1 MEEMDKKCVGRT
13 ADIVVHGLTQNNLK
27 HVTFRIPKEKITVFT
42 GVSGSGKSSIVFD
55 TIAAE
60 SQRQMNAAYP
70 AFVRSRLPKYPKPA
84 VERIDNLTAS
94 IIVDQSSL
102 GGNARSTV
110 GTISGLY
117 ASLRLLFSRIGKP
130 AAGTA
135 SYFSFND
142 PNGMCKTCSGL
153 GKVTKVD
160 IGVILDPDKS
170 WNEGCVKDSL
180 YRPGAWYWKQY
191 AQSGLFDLD
200 KPVREY
206 TKEEYNLLLYGSR
219 DGGGEPED
227 PKVPGLYNFFTK
239 KLLNR
244 DISNKSRHTR
254 EKSQSLVTETECTAC
269 HGKRLNEAA
278 LRCRI
283 NSYSIA
289 DMCGMELT
297 QLREVLSQISDQTVS
312 VLVDTLIEGLDRMI
326 EIGLPYLHL
335 NRETPS
341 LSGGE
346 AQRLKLVRY
355 MGSSLTG
362 MTYIFDEPSAGMH
375 PRDVGRMNR
384 LLMQLRDKGNTVLVV
399 EHDKDVISIADHVID
414 VGPLAGQNGGEIVFE
429 GSFRELLCADTLTGK
444 AMRQS
449 LSLKPAPRRPAGSLP
464 VRDACLHNLKHVDA
478 DIPLGIM
485 TVVTGVAGSGKSTLI
500 SQVFA
505 KQYEDDIVMIDQGPI
520 TATNRSTPASYLGFF
535 DEIRKLLARENGRP
549 ESLFSF
555 NSTGAC
561 PVCGG
566 KGVIVTELAFMDPV
580 VTECEACGGVRYN
593 EEALACR
600 YQGKNI
606 VELLNLTASLAIQV
620 FDDVKIRKHLEVM
633 QQVGLSYLTLG
644 QPLSTL
650 SGGERQRI
658 KLAKNLGKKGR
669 IIVMDEPTTGL
680 HMSDIENLLKLF
692 DMIVSRGNTLVVIE
706 HNLDVIKQADWIIDI
721 GPDGGKNGGEV
732 VFTGTPEEM
741 IRDAKTLTAD
751 SLRAA
756 CGV

>member
-1 MEEMDKKCVGRT
+1 M
-13 ADIVVHGLTQNNLK
+13 ADILVHGLTQNNLK

-84 VERIDNLTAS
+84 AERIDNLTAS
-94 IIVDQSSL
+94 VVVDQSPL

-130 AAGTA
+130 YAGTA

-142 PNGMCKTCSGL
+142 PNGMCRTCSGL
-153 GKVTKVD
+153 GKITKVD
-160 IGVILDPDKS
+160 VEAVLDMDKS

-180 YRPGAWYWKQY
+180 YRPGSWYWKQY

-200 KPVREY
+200 KPIRAY
-206 TKEEYNLLLYGSR
+206 SGEEYNLLLYGSR
-219 DGGGEPED
+219 DGKGEPEN
-227 PKVPGLYNFFTK
+227 PKVTGLYHKYTK
-239 KLLNR
+239 TLLNR

-254 EKSQSLVTETECTAC
+254 EKSQSLVAEMECTGC
-269 HGKRLNEAA
+269 HGKRLNGAA
-278 LRCRI
+278 LSCRI
-283 NSYSIA
+283 KGYNIA
-289 DMCGMELT
+289 DLCGMELT
-297 QLREVLSQISDQTVS
+297 GLREVLAEITDQRVD
-312 VLVDTLIEGLDRMI
+312 VLVQTIIEGLDRLI
-326 EIGLPYLHL
+326 ETGLPYLHL

-362 MTYIFDEPSAGMH
+362 LTYIFDEPSAGMH
-375 PRDVGRMNR
+375 PRDVYRMNN
-384 LLMQLRDKGNTVLVV
+384 LLRQLRDKGNTVLVV

-414 VGPLAGQNGGEIVFE
+414 VGPGAGQNGGEIVFA
-429 GSFRELLCADTLTGK
+429 GSYPELLLADTLTGK
-444 AMRQS
+444 AMRRV
-449 LSLKPAPRRPAGSLP
+449 LPIKETPRQAAGSLP
-464 VRDACLHNLKHVDA
+464 VRGACLHNLKHVDV

-500 SQVFA
+500 SRVFA
-505 KQYEDDIVMIDQGPI
+505 KLYESNIVMVDQGPI

-535 DEIRKLLARENGRP
+535 DEIRRLLAGESGRP
-549 ESLFSF
+549 DSLFSF
-555 NSTGAC
+555 NSAGAC

-566 KGVIVTELAFMDPV
+566 KGVIVTELAFMDPI

-593 EEALACR
+593 EEALACT
-600 YQGKNI
+600 YKGKNI
-606 VELLNLTASLAIQV
+606 VELLGLTASQALQV
-620 FDDVKIRKHLEVM
+620 FEDAKIRRRLKVM
-633 QQVGLSYLTLG
+633 EQVGLSYLTLG

-658 KLAKNLGKKGR
+658 KLAKNLGRKGS

-680 HMSDIENLLKLF
+680 HL
-692 DMIVSRGNTLVVIE
+692 
-706 HNLDVIKQADWIIDI
+706 
-721 GPDGGKNGGEV
+721 
-732 VFTGTPEEM
+732 
-741 IRDAKTLTAD
+741 
-751 SLRAA
+751 SLIHI
-756 CGV
+756 